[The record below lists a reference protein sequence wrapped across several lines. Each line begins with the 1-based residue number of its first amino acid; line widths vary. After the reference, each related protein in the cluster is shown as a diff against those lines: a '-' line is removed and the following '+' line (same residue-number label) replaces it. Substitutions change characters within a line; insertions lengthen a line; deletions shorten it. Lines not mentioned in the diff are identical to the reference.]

1 MIERGYLLN
10 LRSRKDRLEQYT
22 QILKDH
28 NITRR
33 AAVDTSTARRASTQL
48 SKYNVILDPCSINVS
63 DYFSTSPGALGCF
76 LSHVK
81 IWDNLPECGK
91 KYAVILED
99 DADPGDVIKLLEN
112 QSIGMFGTY
121 NETPDVIQLN
131 KRVVPPGVFLGTE
144 SYCLSTP
151 GANKLLYLHDNP
163 ELFSKYNV
171 PDPVSKQPITLNGHG
186 VIWHAVDRF
195 IEACSHVNIPDK
207 YRVNIQFKRRI
218 GLNIDTASSISYK
231 PPWLMSDVE
240 LETLRASKKYKWW

>member
-22 QILKDH
+22 HILKSY

-48 SKYNVILDPCSINVS
+48 CKHNTILNPCSINVS
-63 DYFSTSPGALGCF
+63 DYFSTCPGALGCF

-81 IWDNLPECGK
+81 IWRKLPDSGD
-91 KYAVILED
+91 KYTIIIED
-99 DADPGDVIKLLEN
+99 DADPDDVIKLLEN
-112 QSIGMFGTY
+112 QSIGMFGSY
-121 NETPDVIQLN
+121 NEPPDVIQLN

-144 SYCLSTP
+144 SYCLNTP
-151 GANKLLYLHDNP
+151 GVSKLLYLHDNP
-163 ELFSKYNV
+163 ELFSKCKV
-171 PDPVSKQPITLNGHG
+171 PDPVTKQPITIDGHG

-195 IEACSHVNIPDK
+195 IEACSHANIPSK

-218 GLNIDTASSISYK
+218 DLIVDSTSSIAGK
-231 PPWLMSDVE
+231 PSWLMSGAE
-240 LETLRASKKYKWW
+240 LETLRASEKYKWW